1 MIRTEQEIRDVKE
14 FFDAQY
20 NKHAR
25 NIIYPTTLARIEGIM
40 ECLDWVLN
48 NINELMGDD
57 NE

>member
-25 NIIYPTTLARIEGIM
+25 DIIYPTTVARIEGIM

-48 NINELMGDD
+48 NIDELMGDD